1 MEEKLKEIMAS
12 IFEVAPD
19 EIHEQS
25 SSDDL
30 EKWDSLHHMNLI
42 AAIEEEFGVEF
53 DEEEMLE
60 MINFKLILLT
70 ITEKLNS

>member
-12 IFEVAPD
+12 IFEVSPD
-19 EIHEQS
+19 EITNQTS
-25 SSDDL
+25 ADDL

-53 DEEEMLE
+53 EEEEMLD

-70 ITEKLNS
+70 LSEKRSA

>member
-1 MEEKLKEIMAS
+1 MAAV
-12 IFEVAPD
+12 FEVAIS
-19 EIHEQS
+19 EIHDDT

-42 AAIEEEFGVEF
+42 AALEEEFQIEL

-60 MINFKLILLT
+60 LINFKLIALT
-70 ITEKLNS
+70 LKEKTA

>member
-1 MEEKLKEIMAS
+1 MAS
-12 IFEVAPD
+12 IFEVSSD
-19 EIHEQS
+19 EINNQTS
-25 SSDDL
+25 ADDL

-53 DEEEMLE
+53 DEEEMLD

-70 ITEKLNS
+70 LSEKLSA

>member
-1 MEEKLKEIMAS
+1 MEEKLKEVMAS
-12 IFEVAPD
+12 IFEVSPE
-19 EIHEQS
+19 EIGPQT

-42 AAIEEEFGVEF
+42 AALEEEFGLEF
-53 DEEEMLE
+53 EEDEILD

-70 ITEKLNS
+70 ISEKLKS